1 MREDHDSMW
10 NPEEWMRKVTDQV
23 EQGKSFSPGMDDWM
37 EWQSALRARFMERLG
52 GFEIAAD
59 PFSPVQLE
67 ERKVYPGYYL
77 ERVEIGT
84 FDGLRM
90 PMYVLGPAEGSKPS
104 AVAIAVHGHGYGSRE
119 IVGLL
124 PDGSDNKGDSGIHRN
139 YGIELAKRGMLV
151 LCPELMGF
159 GDRRLPEDAAKG
171 PKENSCYRI
180 SAALLMAGRTIA
192 GVRIRET
199 IRAID
204 YALSLYG
211 VDEQPRIGVYGL
223 SGGGLVAGFTAA
235 LDERVEA
242 AVVCGFTNT
251 FEGSILAM
259 RHCLDNY
266 IPGILQDAEMPD
278 LLGLIAP
285 RPFMIES
292 GRSDRIFPLAST
304 LQAIDRLESI
314 YRTVGAEEQF
324 RSYLF
329 DGGHEVSG
337 EVSFDWLRDQLME

>member
-1 MREDHDSMW
+1 MW
-10 NPEEWMRKVTDQV
+10 NPEKWMHKVTDQV
-23 EQGKSFSPGMDDWM
+23 EQRRAFSRVNGDWM
-37 EWQSALRARFMERLG
+37 EWQSALRSRFMERLG
-52 GFEIAAD
+52 GFKIAAD
-59 PFSPVQLE
+59 PFTPVLLE
-67 ERKVYPGYYL
+67 ERKTYPGYYR

-90 PMYVLGPAEGSKPS
+90 PMYVLGPTGGSKPNAV
-104 AVAIAVHGHGYGSRE
+104 AVAIHGHGYGSRE

-124 PDGSDNKGDSGIHRN
+124 PDGSDNLGDSGIHRN

-159 GDRRLPEDAAKG
+159 GDRRLPEDAAKS

-180 SAALLMAGRTIA
+180 SAALLVAGRTMA
-192 GVRIRET
+192 GLRIRET

-235 LDERVEA
+235 LDERVDA

-251 FEGSILAM
+251 FEGSILAV

-266 IPGILQDAEMPD
+266 IPGILHDAEMPD

-292 GRSDRIFPLAST
+292 GRSDHIFPLAST
-304 LQAIDRLESI
+304 LQAIEQLESI
-314 YRTVGAEEQF
+314 YRTVGAEGQF
-324 RSYLF
+324 QSYLF

-337 EVSFDWLRDQLME
+337 ELSFDWLRAQLVG